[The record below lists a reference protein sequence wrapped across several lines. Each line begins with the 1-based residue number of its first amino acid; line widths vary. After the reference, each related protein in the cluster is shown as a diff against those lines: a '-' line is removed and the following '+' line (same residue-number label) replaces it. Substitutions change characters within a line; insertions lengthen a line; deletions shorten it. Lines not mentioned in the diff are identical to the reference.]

1 MPTFIKPILRVGIT
15 LLIVLAAGILIST
28 LWQTYVRSPW
38 TRDGR
43 VSADVVQIAPEV
55 SGTIA
60 EVAVKDNQ
68 FVRRGDVLYR
78 LDPKRFALAV
88 QSANADLEGRRAE
101 ASVKSAIARRRT
113 ALGGDIIAT
122 ETIDQAKTL
131 FLVSSKSGGTIE
143 PNVLYRHFR
152 ALVDDALGKDRA
164 GMCFVAI
171 TDPGTP
177 LERLARSEGFRRVFL
192 NPSDIGGRYS
202 VLSYFG
208 LAPAALIGLN
218 IAELINRAERM
229 RTVCAA
235 GVPAHE
241 NPAACLGAAM
251 GALAQHGRDKLT
263 LVTSPAIASFS
274 LWAEQII
281 AEGKEAG
288 ERVRQDIEEK
298 ARSEGQ
304 ALIERAR
311 ESIEREQDL
320 ALEALRKESVDLALA
335 AAAKLMHESLDD
347 ARDRELVMDYI
358 DDLSERGGG
367 AQA

>member
-122 ETIDQAKTL
+122 ETIDQANGEARIAHAAY
-131 FLVSSKSGGTIE
+131 SGS
-143 PNVLYRHFR
+143 VA
-152 ALVDDALGKDRA
+152 ALD
-164 GMCFVAI
+164 VARLN
-171 TDPGTP
+171 
-177 LERLARSEGFRRVFL
+177 LER
-192 NPSDIGGRYS
+192 S
-202 VLSYFG
+202 VVR
-208 LAPAALIGLN
+208 APIDGY
-218 IAELINRAERM
+218 
-229 RTVCAA
+229 
-235 GVPAHE
+235 
-241 NPAACLGAAM
+241 
-251 GALAQHGRDKLT
+251 
-263 LVTSPAIASFS
+263 VTNLRLRPGDYA
-274 LWAEQII
+274 
-281 AEGKEAG
+281 EAG
-288 ERVRQDIEEK
+288 NTKVAVVDSSSFWVTGYFEETK
-298 ARSEGQ
+298 
-304 ALIERAR
+304 
-311 ESIEREQDL
+311 L
-320 ALEALRKESVDLALA
+320 AGTVAKIVKLEHAWRR
-335 AAAKLMHESLDD
+335 LDG
-347 ARDRELVMDYI
+347 RN
-358 DDLSERGGG
+358 DDGFQVAPFPG
-367 AQA
+367 